1 MQVRTRNLGCLRPA
15 AGAAARAARR
25 GTARRA
31 RVSAHPA
38 AAPRAPHA
46 PPAASRALCW
56 GGRGVAGGRRGR
68 ATGAH
73 CRRARAPALQP
84 LADLDRPSS
93 PSHAPHGR
101 PGPAAAR
108 AGRWRL
114 ARVPGGGP
122 APPPQQRGPLRAPP
136 TPPGSVDLVLSSGF
150 LAFAHHAGFLQ
161 AVEDAGLSVGGVMGT
176 SAGALTGALYAAG
189 HSPAAVARELSAV
202 PPIRYLR
209 PAWPWRGVASLAGVV
224 DRLRDLLP
232 PTFEDLPTEF
242 CVGVVAA
249 DGRHVLLD
257 SGPLPE
263 AVAASAAIPGLFA
276 PLAIAGAPHPGPFR
290 DGGVVDRTGLRAW
303 RARRAS
309 QAASAARRGVS
320 PSPRL
325 PPLSTSSTGRPPSP
339 ATMTWRGRGSGA
351 CWSCGR
357 RARAPRCGRW
367 ASSTPS
373 ARPPA
378 RARGA
383 RWRRRRRPR
392 GRASRRGEEGVFFGG
407 GGGGEFESRGSSDAR
422 ARTNPTPTPL
432 GRERRSRERERRENH
447 GASAPVSRRR
457 ASGAPLCRPRANTH

>member
-1 MQVRTRNLGCLRPA
+1 LPALRP
-15 AGAAARAARR
+15 
-25 GTARRA
+25 
-31 RVSAHPA
+31 
-38 AAPRAPHA
+38 
-46 PPAASRALCW
+46 PP
-56 GGRGVAGGRRGR
+56 
-68 ATGAH
+68 
-73 CRRARAPALQP
+73 
-84 LADLDRPSS
+84 
-93 PSHAPHGR
+93 
-101 PGPAAAR
+101 
-108 AGRWRL
+108 
-114 ARVPGGGP
+114 
-122 APPPQQRGPLRAPP
+122 
-136 TPPGSVDLVLSSGF
+136 PPGSVDLVLSSGF

-320 PSPRL
+320 PSP
-325 PPLSTSSTGRPPSP
+325 PPPALVHVIHRSSALSGDDDVAGTGERWATCSRPHSRRPPR
-339 ATMTWRGRGSGA
+339 AGA
-351 CWSCGR
+351 
-357 RARAPRCGRW
+357 
-367 ASSTPS
+367 
-373 ARPPA
+373 
-378 RARGA
+378 
-383 RWRRRRRPR
+383 RRPR
-392 GRASRRGEEGVFFGG
+392 DGGATAASRRPYRPTIHRQGRALRAGGAPRQAGRAGGAVGLARRVGGWARGGGRRFGG
-407 GGGGEFESRGSSDAR
+407 
-422 ARTNPTPTPL
+422 L
-432 GRERRSRERERRENH
+432 GRESER
-447 GASAPVSRRR
+447 
-457 ASGAPLCRPRANTH
+457 

>member
-1 MQVRTRNLGCLRPA
+1 MRPTAALAPPPPAPA
-15 AGAAARAARR
+15 AGGSRASR
-25 GTARRA
+25 
-31 RVSAHPA
+31 A
-38 AAPRAPHA
+38 AAPPRP
-46 PPAASRALCW
+46 
-56 GGRGVAGGRRGR
+56 
-68 ATGAH
+68 
-73 CRRARAPALQP
+73 
-84 LADLDRPSS
+84 PSS
-93 PSHAPHGR
+93 
-101 PGPAAAR
+101 AAR
-108 AGRWRL
+108 S
-114 ARVPGGGP
+114 AR
-122 APPPQQRGPLRAPP
+122 PPP
-136 TPPGSVDLVLSSGF
+136 PPGSVDLVLSSGF

-320 PSPRL
+320 PSP
-325 PPLSTSSTGRPPSP
+325 PPPALVHVIHRSSALSGDDDVAGTGERRVLVVRSP
-339 ATMTWRGRGSGA
+339 RAGA
-351 CWSCGR
+351 ALWSLGEFDAQR
-357 RARAPRCGRW
+357 EAARARA
-367 ASSTPS
+367 
-373 ARPPA
+373 
-378 RARGA
+378 
-383 RWRRRRRPR
+383 
-392 GRASRRGEEGVFFGG
+392 GRAVAAAAAAAWPGVA
-407 GGGGEFESRGSSDAR
+407 AR
-422 ARTNPTPTPL
+422 
-432 GRERRSRERERRENH
+432 
-447 GASAPVSRRR
+447 
-457 ASGAPLCRPRANTH
+457 